1 MLESAI
7 GLYPQTILDD
17 GIERTLTAARGGH
30 KSRGVPRSQRAI
42 APRRPPATSRSRRAF
57 SPRPAPPG
65 RAARA
70 APAPLRRRGRRA
82 RRRGRLH
89 IRSRRLSPLLAFERA
104 QTRDVLEVLIVG
116 LGERMSPGAVGHK
129 KQFLCARGIRR
140 GLD

>member
-42 APRRPPATSRSRRAF
+42 APRRPPVTSRSRCAC
-57 SPRPAPPG
+57 PA
-65 RAARA
+65 ASARA
-70 APAPLRRRGRRA
+70 SGAPRRA
-82 RRRGRLH
+82 RGTPRRGRLP
-89 IRSRRLSPLLAFERA
+89 IRSRRLSSLLAFERA

-116 LGERMSPGAVGHK
+116 LGERMSPGAV
-129 KQFLCARGIRR
+129 
-140 GLD
+140 